1 MKPQATLALIFII
14 LCVILLVQNAQ
25 VVTVQFLFWHIS
37 MSKVLL
43 ISLLLLVGFAGGMIF
58 SKKSW

>member
-1 MKPQATLALIFII
+1 MKSRETVALILII